1 MATNQNTKRKD
12 KARVVLRKGESQR
25 KDGKYDFRW
34 TFPDGKRHS
43 IYAATLEELREK
55 ENDIQRD
62 SLEGIKA
69 EARYVTLNDVFAL
82 WAKVKRG
89 LKDNTFQNY
98 LYLYRQFVEPDFGK
112 SKVSALKKSDV
123 KQFYNTLADERGLQV
138 STIDSVHTVLHQVLD
153 MAVDD
158 CYLRS
163 NPSDNVLRELKKAHQ
178 FETNRRKA
186 LTVAEQ
192 NLLLSYLSKTPKYQH
207 WYPIFAVML
216 GTGLRVG
223 EATGLRWCDVDL
235 EEGTISVNHTLVN
248 YDHRENNGGRKGCYF
263 NCHSPKTK
271 AGVRTVPMMD
281 FVKEAFEKERA
292 YQEEAEIHCT
302 VTVDGYTDFIFVNR
316 FGECQHQG
324 TLNKAIRRIIRDC
337 NDEVLAKNPNSTV
350 LLPRFSCHTLR
361 HTFTTRM
368 CETDEQPQWIS
379 PAYGFSFNNSAVA
392 AKLDACRALKN
403 SYHNGLMC
411 GYLDSEEALPEFL
424 EKLEQA
430 GIQEILQA
438 KQSALD
444 NWLNASH

>member
-1 MATNQNTKRKD
+1 MATNRNTKRKD

-34 TFPDGKRHS
+34 TSPDGKRHS

-69 EARYVTLNDVFAL
+69 EARYVTLNDVFTL

-123 KQFYNTLADERGLQV
+123 KQFYNTLADERGLQI
-138 STIDSVHTVLHQVLD
+138 STIDSIHTVLHQVLD

-223 EATGLRWCDVDL
+223 EATGLRWCDVDF

-248 YDHRENNGGRKGCYF
+248 YDHRENNGGKKGCYF

-368 CETDEQPQWIS
+368 
-379 PAYGFSFNNSAVA
+379 
-392 AKLDACRALKN
+392 
-403 SYHNGLMC
+403 
-411 GYLDSEEALPEFL
+411 
-424 EKLEQA
+424 
-430 GIQEILQA
+430 
-438 KQSALD
+438 
-444 NWLNASH
+444 

>member
-34 TFPDGKRHS
+34 TSPDGKRHS
-43 IYAATLEELREK
+43 IYAATLEEFREK

-69 EARYVTLNDVFAL
+69 EARYVTLNDMFTL

-123 KQFYNTLADERGLQV
+123 KQFYNTLADERGLQI

-163 NPSDNVLRELKKAHQ
+163 NPSDNVLRELKKAHR

-186 LTVAEQ
+186 LTVTEQ

-248 YDHRENNGGRKGCYF
+248 YDHRENNGGKKGCYF

-292 YQEEAEIHCT
+292 YQEEAEIHIVSAPLVAVPDFRVVELTDHGNILLQLRKGTQVCGNEDAALCVELCIERIGEVVALDASCLFAVAERADLVLQT
-302 VTVDGYTDFIFVNR
+302 LPFRFRIDG
-316 FGECQHQG
+316 QA
-324 TLNKAIRRIIRDC
+324 AIEALGDR
-337 NDEVLAKNPNSTV
+337 EVLAE
-350 LLPRFSCHTLR
+350 LLAQLGRHCQTTLSVYGMLIFAL
-361 HTFTTRM
+361 HSFT
-368 CETDEQPQWIS
+368 P
-379 PAYGFSFNNSAVA
+379 
-392 AKLDACRALKN
+392 
-403 SYHNGLMC
+403 
-411 GYLDSEEALPEFL
+411 ALPL
-424 EKLEQA
+424 WWNL
-430 GIQEILQA
+430 
-438 KQSALD
+438 
-444 NWLNASH
+444 